1 MDFKTFLE
9 HFDIIAQAPN
19 GIAKLRSLI
28 LDLAVRG
35 KLVPQNPEDEPA
47 SIILDKIAFS
57 KKTVSKKKK
66 SGKLTLTD
74 EIEAKRLFRLPH
86 SWQWARL
93 DELTSLIT
101 DGEHATPARVSH
113 PEIPLGTAKN
123 IRDGFLDFSNT
134 DYVSFETAEKCWKRC
149 KPAHNDILMVCVGAT
164 TGRLCLVKQPPD
176 FVIVRSVA
184 LIRPFENWIYPE
196 YIALAINSPIGQS
209 QVWGNV
215 KQSAQP
221 CLYINKMQI
230 LSLPLPPLAE
240 QKRIVEKVNELMAL
254 CDRLQQSQETRD
266 HFRQK
271 LRESAIASLM
281 NAETDEA
288 LQKNWA
294 IVRDNWHTLSQKP
307 EDVADLRRSVIQLA
321 IEGKLTGQDPV
332 DEPAFLLVEKIKAEK
347 KKLAQENKK
356 KFEVMPPISNE
367 LAPSRLPEGWTMEY
381 LGNLVINFQNG
392 FTKRKGDEGKP
403 IPVLRLADI
412 KNGSISQDSLR
423 EIPMTASEIGNYQVN
438 NGDIL
443 VIRVNGSLD
452 LVGQFIPCLI
462 NREWAYSDHLIRVKI
477 SSKCLDQ
484 QYLCIFA
491 KSVQAR
497 RHLLGKTVTTA
508 GQKTIN
514 QGGLSSL
521 PVRVPPLAEQKRIV
535 AKVDELMQMC
545 DQLEESL
552 RQSQQWVE
560 ALAASAISHLT
571 F

>member
-9 HFDIIAQAPN
+9 HFDTIAQAPN

-28 LDLAVRG
+28 LDLAVQG
-35 KLVPQNPEDEPA
+35 KLVQQNPEDEPA
-47 SIILDKIAFS
+47 SKFFVRIKAEQERLIQEKKIRKPVLLPPIEVRHIPHDLPAGWIHIHLGEFVELISGQHLGQEEQNIREEGLPYLTGPADFGEINPTATRWTCTLKAIAQKDDVLITVKGAGVGKANILGLDKAVIGRQLMAIRPIF
-57 KKTVSKKKK
+57 
-66 SGKLTLTD
+66 
-74 EIEAKRLFRLPH
+74 
-86 SWQWARL
+86 
-93 DELTSLIT
+93 
-101 DGEHATPARVSH
+101 VSH
-113 PEIPLGTAKN
+113 LYIYLLVIASYEKFQALSIGSTVPGIG
-123 IRDGFLDFSNT
+123 RD
-134 DYVSFETAEKCWKRC
+134 
-149 KPAHNDILMVCVGAT
+149 DILQFP
-164 TGRLCLVKQPPD
+164 VK
-176 FVIVRSVA
+176 F
-184 LIRPFENWIYPE
+184 
-196 YIALAINSPIGQS
+196 
-209 QVWGNV
+209 
-215 KQSAQP
+215 
-221 CLYINKMQI
+221 
-230 LSLPLPPLAE
+230 PPLAE
-240 QKRIVEKVNELMAL
+240 QKRIVEKVDELMAL

-491 KSVQAR
+491 KS
-497 RHLLGKTVTTA
+497 
-508 GQKTIN
+508 
-514 QGGLSSL
+514 
-521 PVRVPPLAEQKRIV
+521 
-535 AKVDELMQMC
+535 
-545 DQLEESL
+545 
-552 RQSQQWVE
+552 
-560 ALAASAISHLT
+560 
-571 F
+571 